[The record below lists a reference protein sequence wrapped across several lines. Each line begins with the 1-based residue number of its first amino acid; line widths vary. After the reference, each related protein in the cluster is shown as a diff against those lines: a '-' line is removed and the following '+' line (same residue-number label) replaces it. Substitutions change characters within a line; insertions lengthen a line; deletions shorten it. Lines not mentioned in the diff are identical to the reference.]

1 MARELSLEK
10 EFELFKQLHKTTI
23 LQAKI
28 TTYYRNLNETG
39 IKIPEFMTVPPEK
52 LAEKEV
58 INLMCYSPKTFERLY
73 EHAWSEY
80 AEYLP

>member
-1 MARELSLEK
+1 MAKKLSLEK
-10 EFELFKQLHKTTI
+10 EFELYKQLHKTTI

-58 INLMCYSPKTFERLY
+58 INLMCYSPKTFDSLY

>member
-1 MARELSLEK
+1 MTRELTIEK

-28 TTYYRNLNETG
+28 TTYYRNLQNTG

-58 INLMCYSPKTFERLY
+58 LQLMCYSPKTFDKLY

>member
-1 MARELSLEK
+1 MTRELSLEK
-10 EFELFKQLHKTTI
+10 EFALYCQLHKTTI

-28 TTYYRNLNETG
+28 TTYYRNLQSTG
-39 IKIPEFMTVPPEK
+39 ITIPEFMTVPPEK

-58 INLMCYSPKTFERLY
+58 MQLMCYSPKTFDKLY
-73 EHAWSEY
+73 EHAWRKY

>member
-1 MARELSLEK
+1 MAREISLES
-10 EFELFKQLHKTTI
+10 EFELYKQLHKTTI

-28 TTYYRNLNETG
+28 TAYYRNLNETG

-58 INLMCYSPKTFERLY
+58 INLMCYSPKTFDSLY

>member
-1 MARELSLEK
+1 MTKELSLEK
-10 EFELFKQLHKTTI
+10 EFALYCQLHKTTI

-28 TTYYRNLNETG
+28 TTYYRNLQETG

-58 INLMCYSPKTFERLY
+58 LQLMCYSPKTFDKLY
-73 EHAWSEY
+73 EHAWREY

>member
-1 MARELSLEK
+1 MSKELSLEK
-10 EFELFKQLHKTTI
+10 EFALYCQLHKTTI

-28 TTYYRNLNETG
+28 TTYYKNLQETG
-39 IKIPEFMTVPPEK
+39 TRIPEFMTIPAEK

-58 INLMCYSPKTFERLY
+58 INLMCYSPKSFDRLY
-73 EHAWSEY
+73 EIAWREY

>member
-1 MARELSLEK
+1 MTKELSLES
-10 EFELFKQLHKTTI
+10 EFELYKQLHKTTI

-28 TTYYRNLNETG
+28 TTYYKNLQETG
-39 IKIPEFMTVPPEK
+39 VKIPEFMTVSPEK

-58 INLMCYSPKTFERLY
+58 IQLLCYSPKLFNTLY
-73 EHAWSEY
+73 ERAWNEY

>member
-1 MARELSLEK
+1 MTKKLSLES
-10 EFELFKQLHKTTI
+10 EFEFFKQLHKKTI

-28 TTYYRNLNETG
+28 TTYYRDFQNTG
-39 IKIPEFMTVPPEK
+39 ITIPEFLNEPPEK

-58 INLMCYSPKTFERLY
+58 LQLMCYNPKTFDNLY

>member
-1 MARELSLEK
+1 MTKELSLEK
-10 EFELFKQLHKTTI
+10 EFALFCQLHKTTI

-28 TTYYRNLNETG
+28 TTYYRNLQNTEVT
-39 IKIPEFMTVPPEK
+39 IPKFMTVPPEK

-58 INLMCYSPKTFERLY
+58 LQLMCYSPKTFNKLY

>member
-1 MARELSLEK
+1 MTKELTIEK
-10 EFELFKQLHKTTI
+10 EFEFYKQLHKTTI

-28 TTYYRNLNETG
+28 TTYYRNLQETG

-58 INLMCYSPKTFERLY
+58 LQLMCYSPNTFDNLY
-73 EHAWSEY
+73 EHAWREY

>member
-1 MARELSLEK
+1 MQELTLER
-10 EFELFKQLHKTTI
+10 EFELYKQLHKTTI

-28 TTYYRNLNETG
+28 TTYYKDMQQAGVT
-39 IKIPEFMTVPPEK
+39 IPDFLLTSPEK

-58 INLMCYSPKTFERLY
+58 INIFCHDQKLFDKLY
-73 EHAWSEY
+73 ERAWNEY

>member
-1 MARELSLEK
+1 MTKELSLEK
-10 EFELFKQLHKTTI
+10 EFALFCQLHKTTI

-28 TTYYRNLNETG
+28 TTYYRNLQNTG

-58 INLMCYSPKTFERLY
+58 LQLMCYSHKTYDNLY
-73 EHAWSEY
+73 EHAWREY

>member
-1 MARELSLEK
+1 MTRKLTIEK
-10 EFELFKQLHKTTI
+10 EFELFKHLHKTTI

-28 TTYYRNLNETG
+28 TTYYKNLQNTG
-39 IKIPEFMTVPPEK
+39 ITIPEFMTVPPEK

-58 INLMCYSPKTFERLY
+58 LQLMCYSPKTFDNLY

>member
-1 MARELSLEK
+1 MTKELTIEK

-28 TTYYRNLNETG
+28 TTYYRNLQNTG

-58 INLMCYSPKTFERLY
+58 LQLMCYSPKTFESLY

>member
-1 MARELSLEK
+1 MVRELTLER

-28 TTYYRNLNETG
+28 TTYYRNLQNTG

-52 LAEKEV
+52 IAEKEV
-58 INLMCYSPKTFERLY
+58 MQLMCYSPKTFESLY
-73 EHAWSEY
+73 EYAWREY

>member
-1 MARELSLEK
+1 MTKELSLEK
-10 EFELFKQLHKTTI
+10 EFALFCQLHKTTI

-28 TTYYRNLNETG
+28 TTCYRNLQNTG
-39 IKIPEFMTVPPEK
+39 VTIPEFMTVPPEK

-58 INLMCYSPKTFERLY
+58 LQLMCYSPKTFESLY
-73 EHAWSEY
+73 EHAWREY

>member
-1 MARELSLEK
+1 MTRELSLES
-10 EFELFKQLHKTTI
+10 EFELYKQLHKTTI

-28 TTYYRNLNETG
+28 KTYYRNLQNTG
-39 IKIPEFMTVPPEK
+39 VKIPEFMTVPPEK

-58 INLMCYSPKTFERLY
+58 LQLMCYSPRTFDSLY

>member
-1 MARELSLEK
+1 MAKKLSLEK
-10 EFELFKQLHKTTI
+10 EFELYKQLHKTTI

-58 INLMCYSPKTFERLY
+58 LQLMCYSPKTFERLY

>member
-1 MARELSLEK
+1 MARELSLES

-28 TTYYRNLNETG
+28 TTYYRNLQNTG
-39 IKIPEFMTVPPEK
+39 ITIPEFMQVPPEK

-58 INLMCYSPKTFERLY
+58 LQLMCYSPKTFDSLY
-73 EHAWSEY
+73 EHAWREY
-80 AEYLP
+80 AEFLP

>member
-1 MARELSLEK
+1 
-10 EFELFKQLHKTTI
+10 
-23 LQAKI
+23 
-28 TTYYRNLNETG
+28 
-39 IKIPEFMTVPPEK
+39 MTVPPEK

>member
-1 MARELSLEK
+1 MVRELSLEK
-10 EFELFKQLHKTTI
+10 EFALYCYIHKITI

-39 IKIPEFMTVPPEK
+39 IKIPEFVTVPPEK

-58 INLMCYSPKTFERLY
+58 INLMCYSPKTFDKLY
-73 EHAWSEY
+73 EHAWREY

>member
-1 MARELSLEK
+1 MQEVSLER
-10 EFELFKQLHKTTI
+10 EFELYKWMHMTTI

-28 TTYYRNLNETG
+28 TTYYRNLQNTG
-39 IKIPEFMTVPPEK
+39 VTIPEFMNVPPEK

-58 INLMCYSPKTFERLY
+58 LQLMCYSPKTFDNLY
-73 EHAWSEY
+73 EHAWQEY

>member
-1 MARELSLEK
+1 MSKELSLEK
-10 EFELFKQLHKTTI
+10 EFALYCQLHKTTI

-28 TTYYRNLNETG
+28 TTYYKNLQETG
-39 IKIPEFMTVPPEK
+39 TRIPEFMTIPAEK

-58 INLMCYSPKTFERLY
+58 INLMCYSPKSFDRLY
-73 EHAWSEY
+73 ELAWREY

>member
-1 MARELSLEK
+1 MTKELILEK
-10 EFELFKQLHKTTI
+10 EFELFKQLHKITI

-28 TTYYRNLNETG
+28 TAYYRNLQNTG
-39 IKIPEFMTVPPEK
+39 VTILEFMTVPPEK

-58 INLMCYSPKTFERLY
+58 SQLMCYSPKTFESLY

>member
-1 MARELSLEK
+1 MSKELTIEK

-28 TTYYRNLNETG
+28 TTYYRNLQNTG
-39 IKIPEFMTVPPEK
+39 VKIPEFMTVPPEK

-58 INLMCYSPKTFERLY
+58 LQLMCYSPKTFDKLY

>member
-1 MARELSLEK
+1 MTKELTIEK
-10 EFELFKQLHKTTI
+10 EFELYKRLHKTTI

-28 TTYYRNLNETG
+28 TTYYRNLQNTG
-39 IKIPEFMTVPPEK
+39 VTIPELMTVTTEK

-58 INLMCYSPKTFERLY
+58 LQLMCYSPKTFDKLY

>member
-1 MARELSLEK
+1 MIEMDLSK

-28 TTYYRNLNETG
+28 TTYYRNLQETG
-39 IKIPEFMTVPPEK
+39 IKIPECMKVPPEK

-58 INLMCYSPKTFERLY
+58 LQLMCYSPKTFESLY
-73 EHAWSEY
+73 EHAWREY

>member
-1 MARELSLEK
+1 MNKEITLEK
-10 EFELFKQLHKTTI
+10 EFELFKQMHKTTI

-28 TTYYRNLNETG
+28 TTYYKNLQETG
-39 IKIPEFMTVPPEK
+39 VRIPEFMTVPAEK

-58 INLMCYSPKTFERLY
+58 IQLLCYSPKLFNTLY
-73 EHAWSEY
+73 EHAWREY

>member
-1 MARELSLEK
+1 MTRELTIEK
-10 EFELFKQLHKTTI
+10 EFELYKQLHKTTI

-28 TTYYRNLNETG
+28 TTYYRNLQNTG
-39 IKIPEFMTVPPEK
+39 VKIPEFMTVPPEK

-58 INLMCYSPKTFERLY
+58 LQLMCYSPKTFDKLY

>member
-1 MARELSLEK
+1 MAREISLES
-10 EFELFKQLHKTTI
+10 EFELYKQLHKTTI

-39 IKIPEFMTVPPEK
+39 IKIPEFMTIPPEK

-58 INLMCYSPKTFERLY
+58 LQLMCYSPKSFDKLY
-73 EHAWSEY
+73 ELAWSEY
-80 AEYLP
+80 AEFLP